1 MLKASAGLCAD
12 WPDLATVR
20 FLSFFSVCRRVREAV
35 GEASGPVQP
44 IGVDGSWEAG
54 KLATEAHR
62 QPGARSCPADG
73 PI

>member
-1 MLKASAGLCAD
+1 M
-12 WPDLATVR
+12 
-20 FLSFFSVCRRVREAV
+20 

-54 KLATEAHR
+54 TLGTDAHR
-62 QPGARSCPADG
+62 QPGTRSCPADG